1 MIADVTTPSGFARH
15 PSEGGEFALAA
26 HLSGFA
32 RHPSEGG
39 EFALA
44 AHLSGFACHPS
55 EGGEFALA
63 AHFLDS
69 PPPEGCPEGVG
80 W

>member
-1 MIADVTTPSGFARH
+1 MIADVTTP
-15 PSEGGEFALAA
+15 
-26 HLSGFA
+26 
-32 RHPSEGG
+32 
-39 EFALA
+39 
-44 AHLSGFACHPS
+44 SGFACHPS

-63 AHFLDS
+63 AHLLDS

>member
-26 HLSGFA
+26 H
-32 RHPSEGG
+32 
-39 EFALA
+39 
-44 AHLSGFACHPS
+44 
-55 EGGEFALA
+55 
-63 AHFLDS
+63 FLDS
-69 PPPEGCPEGVG
+69 SPPEGCPEGEG